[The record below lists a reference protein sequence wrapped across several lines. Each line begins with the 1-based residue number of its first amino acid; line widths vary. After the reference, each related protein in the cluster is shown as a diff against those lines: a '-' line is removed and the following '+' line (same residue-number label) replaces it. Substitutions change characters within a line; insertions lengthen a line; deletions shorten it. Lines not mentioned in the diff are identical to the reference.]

1 MPCTIISPQAK
12 PISMDDDF
20 RLPSFNPWLSG
31 VSSPASGWRSW
42 LHARMLTLD
51 EWFCPHLP
59 FPPLYDELQDD
70 NTGWSIRELLENG
83 ATGKLLAYYNNG
95 LRVPRSLFFSRF
107 AVMLLATKPSLR
119 RMVSNPYGFSSGR
132 EILVK
137 QSSLPD

>member
-1 MPCTIISPQAK
+1 
-12 PISMDDDF
+12 
-20 RLPSFNPWLSG
+20 
-31 VSSPASGWRSW
+31 
-42 LHARMLTLD
+42 MLTLD